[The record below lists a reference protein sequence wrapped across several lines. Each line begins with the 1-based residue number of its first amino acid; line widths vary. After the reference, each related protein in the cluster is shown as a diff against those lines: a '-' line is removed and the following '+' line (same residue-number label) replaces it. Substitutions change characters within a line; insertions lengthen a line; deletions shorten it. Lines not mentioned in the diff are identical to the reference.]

1 MTVYGPKGPS
11 SRFSDTCAIIH
22 LGPASPPGSSGLPGA
37 QTERAAPRPCLAL
50 LRMGVAWPAPLLV
63 PPVVSYTTFSPWP
76 QACARGGLFLWPC
89 PRLSPP
95 GSYPAP
101 CPVER
106 GLSSDCPSRGGPR
119 SPGRP
124 TGQSHHIPR
133 GVLASIA
140 VRCPRLRAFRLLG
153 VLSPGGWQRPSWAR
167 HRAAALIFLRQ
178 SADRLPEARR
188 AIPRRLVGSS
198 AGAV

>member
-37 QTERAAPRPCLAL
+37 RTERAAPRPCLAL

-63 PPVVSYTTFSPWP
+63 PPVVSYTTFSPLLL
-76 QACARGGLFLWPC
+76 ASLGARRRSDRRAAVASARSGLFLWPC

-140 VRCPRLRAFRLLG
+140 VRCRPLRAFQLSG
-153 VLSPGGWQRPSWAR
+153 VLSSEGW
-167 HRAAALIFLRQ
+167 
-178 SADRLPEARR
+178 
-188 AIPRRLVGSS
+188 
-198 AGAV
+198 